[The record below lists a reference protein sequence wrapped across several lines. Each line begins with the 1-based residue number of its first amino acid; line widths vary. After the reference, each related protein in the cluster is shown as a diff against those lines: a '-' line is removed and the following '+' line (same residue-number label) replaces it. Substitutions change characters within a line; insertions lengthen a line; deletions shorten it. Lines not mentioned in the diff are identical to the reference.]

1 MGLVVELE
9 TAAPVHGLQD
19 TGSGGN
25 RVLYE
30 SSGASRLTIRAE
42 QKPGHFSWNKEQ
54 DLVLSRRGAGPFVD
68 VFTDSLGSSLDLQER
83 NFWRGL

>member
-1 MGLVVELE
+1 MELE

-54 DLVLSRRGAGPFVD
+54 DLVLLRRRAGPFVD
-68 VFTDSLGSSLDLQER
+68 VFTDSLGSSLGLKER
-83 NFWRGL
+83 HFWRRL

>member
-9 TAAPVHGLQD
+9 TAAPVPGPQD

-30 SSGASRLTIRAE
+30 SSGASRLTIKAE
-42 QKPGHFSWNKEQ
+42 QKPGHFMTEEQ
-54 DLVLSRRGAGPFVD
+54 QNALPSIFPITLIRLGPGGV
-68 VFTDSLGSSLDLQER
+68 LGSVT
-83 NFWRGL
+83 